1 MDEKLLIDYPNPI
14 TYNSIKIIINQMKR
28 NICLIKIDNSIGTGF
43 FCKIPFQGRMIKV
56 FITNNHV
63 INKDLLYQ
71 NNFQLK
77 LDIKAENLNKIINLD
92 NRLKYTNEKYDVT
105 IIEIKEEDNIQ
116 NFLELDEIILKDIL
130 FDDNHNKEY
139 EKKSMYILQYPN
151 TELSVSFGILDF
163 IYYDKT
169 YEFAHRCSTNKG
181 ASGSPI
187 LNYQNKVIGI
197 HKKGLNNY
205 NLGTFLNYPIKEF
218 INTVLFPKFGINN
231 NLKLPTNIANK
242 KLFKSPLI
250 DNSLTVIN
258 EDSELNFSNNNSN
271 FINDEKSIKEIQ
283 NFPQPKTEM
292 NFINKNININTKNNN
307 YPFLAHPNNNND
319 SVLIKTTNH
328 INNYIMNNDIKNN
341 NLMNNNIKNNNLM
354 NNNINNNNIMN
365 NNINNNSNIM
375 NNNIMNNN
383 IMNNNLINNNLIDNN
398 IMNNNIMN
406 NNIMNNNIINNS
418 NIIKNNKMNHNIM
431 SNNLINNDCI
441 MNNNIMNDNNN
452 IMNNDN
458 NINMDDQFNL
468 KNSQTFQDDF
478 IENLISTKVLIKEIP
493 FLKANINKENKL
505 NKYINK
511 YFTIE
516 KSKLIKGS
524 IEEKGSIFNEEM
536 SKTINN
542 IICTKYILYN
552 EKNKETLSE
561 IICRELKNKFGGEWF
576 IIVKNLYNRLSF
588 KISSV
593 NNNNMIKFRFGETLF
608 EVVKIK

>member
-406 NNIMNNNIINNS
+406 NNIMN
-418 NIIKNNKMNHNIM
+418 
-431 SNNLINNDCI
+431 
-441 MNNNIMNDNNN
+441 DNNN

-478 IENLISTKVLIKEIP
+478 IENLISTKTPREKTPSPE
-493 FLKANINKENKL
+493 ANINKENKL

>member
-1 MDEKLLIDYPNPI
+1 
-14 TYNSIKIIINQMKR
+14 
-28 NICLIKIDNSIGTGF
+28 
-43 FCKIPFQGRMIKV
+43 MIKV
-56 FITNNHV
+56 FITNNHA

-319 SVLIKTTNH
+319 SVLIKTTNY
-328 INNYIMNNDIKNN
+328 INNYIMNNDIQNN

-406 NNIMNNNIINNS
+406 NNIMNNN
-418 NIIKNNKMNHNIM
+418 KMNHNIM

-478 IENLISTKVLIKEIP
+478 LENLISTKVLIKEIP

-542 IICTKYILYN
+542 IIGINYIMYN

>member
-250 DNSLTVIN
+250 DNSLTLIN

-341 NLMNNNIKNNNLM
+341 NLMNNNI
-354 NNNINNNNIMN
+354 NNNNIMN
-365 NNINNNSNIM
+365 NNINNNSNIT

-398 IMNNNIMN
+398 IMNNN
-406 NNIMNNNIINNS
+406 
-418 NIIKNNKMNHNIM
+418 
-431 SNNLINNDCI
+431 I

-478 IENLISTKVLIKEIP
+478 TENLTPTKTFREKIP
-493 FLKANINKENKL
+493 FPEANINKENKL

>member
-250 DNSLTVIN
+250 DNSLTLIN

-365 NNINNNSNIM
+365 NNI
-375 NNNIMNNN
+375 
-383 IMNNNLINNNLIDNN
+383 MNNNLINNNLIDNN
-398 IMNNNIMN
+398 IMNNN
-406 NNIMNNNIINNS
+406 
-418 NIIKNNKMNHNIM
+418 
-431 SNNLINNDCI
+431 I

-478 IENLISTKVLIKEIP
+478 TENLTPTKTFREKIP
-493 FLKANINKENKL
+493 FPEANINKENKL